1 MKYPGLPGLED
12 LGITPSS
19 LEQKAV
25 EILRRHRSFRNLKA
39 DQDDIM
45 PAKTVSY

>member
-19 LEQKAV
+19 VEQKAI
-25 EILRRHRSFRNLKA
+25 EILRRHRGYRYLETELVEAK
-39 DQDDIM
+39 
-45 PAKTVSY
+45 PAKTVNY